1 MARTK
6 KIKQQ
11 EKIIEY
17 PEPPFGAVL
26 VEAPTKT
33 HTMVVGDIY
42 KIADVY
48 INLGKTYFVVHQ
60 DIRGVTR
67 ETYWLADRFDV
78 IES

>member
-1 MARTK
+1 MARSK

-11 EKIIEY
+11 EKLVEY

-26 VEAPTKT
+26 VDEPSKA
-33 HTMVVGDIY
+33 HSMVLGDIY

-48 INLGKTYFVVHQ
+48 INLGKTYFVVQQ

-78 IES
+78 IEN